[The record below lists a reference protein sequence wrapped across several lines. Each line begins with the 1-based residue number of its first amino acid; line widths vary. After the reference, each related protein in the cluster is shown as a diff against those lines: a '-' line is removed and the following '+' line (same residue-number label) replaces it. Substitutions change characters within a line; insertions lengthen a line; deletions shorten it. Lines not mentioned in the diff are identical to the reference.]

1 MTTAPATPLTAAR
14 RAFHSPA
21 AWATLLLVFSIGL
34 TADLWTKAWSFRT
47 VAGVPV
53 TWDREALLAHP
64 EWNPIPRHEPRIA
77 VPGRLL
83 NFRLV
88 INRGAVF
95 GIGQQKRSFFIVFTG
110 IAIAVGLLLF
120 ARWTLESHRLAHVAL
135 GLILAGGV
143 GNLYDRWRHG
153 AVRDFLHMFPDRHLP
168 FGWSWPGG
176 ANELFP
182 WVFNVADVLLLV
194 GMGLMMLHI
203 NRSDAR
209 RRREQGHSPPD
220 ENADQDTA
228 SPAAQH
234 ADREAVSAQTP

>member
-1 MTTAPATPLTAAR
+1 MTTSPDTPTPAPR

-21 AWATLLLVFSIGL
+21 AWATLLLVFGVGL

-47 VAGVPV
+47 IAGVPV
-53 TWDREALLAHP
+53 TWDREYLLAHP
-64 EWNPIPRHEPRIA
+64 EWNPIPRHEPKTA

-95 GIGQQKRSFFIVFTG
+95 GIGQQKRGFFIAFTG
-110 IAIAVGLLLF
+110 VAIAVGMLLF
-120 ARWTLESHRLAHVAL
+120 ARWTLDRHRLAHVAL

-143 GNLYDRWRHG
+143 GNLYDRWQHG
-153 AVRDFLHMFPDRHLP
+153 AVRDFLHMLPDRHLP

-176 ANELFP
+176 ADELFP

-209 RRREQGHSPPD
+209 RRREQAVEP
-220 ENADQDTA
+220 
-228 SPAAQH
+228 
-234 ADREAVSAQTP
+234 REAPGASDQRDDQSSRDDAGRSARAE